1 MVWWWWIIPGALAV
15 IGLAFVLSGL
25 GWMFRGRPM
34 KGGRGVLIGGAPIAV
49 SAIVALMGLNIQSYH
64 RLGEAQRQ
72 VATISFEQVQGAER
86 TYNVTLTEIVDGA
99 PGPSH
104 TFQATGDDWM
114 ISSRVIRW
122 KPWATVLGLDAQ
134 YRLDRFDSRYRD
146 IQTAQT
152 TPPSVYDL
160 RPANRSTGIDFLPI
174 VSAVQDKIPL
184 VDVPEHGQAVYWPM
198 ADGAAYRI
206 DITAQGQLLPDE
218 TNEAAAEAVAAWGTT
233 RVENQPAP
241 SSAP

>member
-1 MVWWWWIIPGALAV
+1 MVWWWWVIPGALAV

-34 KGGRGVLIGGAPIAV
+34 KGGRGVLFGGVPLAIA
-49 SAIVALMGLNIQSYH
+49 AIVALMGLNIQTYH

-72 VATISFEQVQGAER
+72 IATISFERVQGSDR

-99 PGPSH
+99 PGKSH

-114 ISSRVIRW
+114 VSSRVIRW

-160 RPANRSTGIDFLPI
+160 RPQRRTGVDFLPI
-174 VSAVQDKIPL
+174 VRPISDKIPL

-218 TNEAAAEAVAAWGTT
+218 TNEAAAEAVAEWGTT
-233 RVENQPAP
+233 RVATGEQPD
-241 SSAP
+241 

>member
-1 MVWWWWIIPGALAV
+1 MVWWWWVIPGVVAV
-15 IGLAFVLSGL
+15 IGLAIALSGL
-25 GWMFRGRPM
+25 GWMFRGRPF
-34 KGGRGVLIGGAPIAV
+34 KGGRGVLGGGVFLAAGAV
-49 SAIVALMGLNIQSYH
+49 VALIGLNIQTYH

-72 VATISFEQVQGAER
+72 VATISFEQVPNTER

-99 PGPSH
+99 PGETH

-146 IQTAQT
+146 VATAQT

-160 RPANRSTGIDFLPI
+160 RPVRRTGVDFLPI
-174 VSAVQDKIPL
+174 VQATGDNLPL
-184 VDVPEHGQAVYWPM
+184 VDTPEHGQAVYWPM

-218 TNEAAAEAVAAWGTT
+218 VNEAAAEAVATWGTT
-233 RVENQPAP
+233 RVER
-241 SSAP
+241 SAPPAE

>member
-1 MVWWWWIIPGALAV
+1 MVWWWWVIPGALAV
-15 IGLAFVLSGL
+15 LGLAFVLSGL
-25 GWMFRGRPM
+25 GWMFRGRPV
-34 KGGRGVLIGGAPIAV
+34 KGGRGVVIGGAPLTVA
-49 SAIVALMGLNIQSYH
+49 AIVALMGLNIQSYH

-72 VATISFEQVQGAER
+72 VATISFEKVQGSER

-99 PGPSH
+99 PGATH

-114 ISSRVIRW
+114 LSSRVIRW

-146 IQTAQT
+146 VATAQT

-160 RPANRSTGIDFLPI
+160 RPANRQTGVDFLPI
-174 VSAVQDKIPL
+174 VSALQDKIPI

-218 TNEAAAEAVAAWGTT
+218 TNEAAAEAVARWGAT
-233 RVENQPAP
+233 RVEGQAPAANTP
-241 SSAP
+241 

>member
-1 MVWWWWIIPGALAV
+1 MVWWWWVIPGALAV
-15 IGLAFVLSGL
+15 LGLAFVLSGL
-25 GWMFRGRPM
+25 GWMFRGRPV
-34 KGGRGVLIGGAPIAV
+34 KGGRGVVIGAAPLAV

-72 VATISFEQVQGAER
+72 VATISFEKVQGSDR

-99 PGPSH
+99 PGPTH

-114 ISSRVIRW
+114 LSSRVIRW

-146 IQTAQT
+146 VATAQT
-152 TPPSVYDL
+152 TPPSVYNL
-160 RPANRSTGIDFLPI
+160 RAENRSTGVDFLPI
-174 VSAVQDKIPL
+174 VTAFKDRIPL

-218 TNEAAAEAVAAWGTT
+218 VNEAAAEAVARWGAT
-233 RVENQPAP
+233 RVEAP
-241 SSAP
+241 PSGAQ

>member
-1 MVWWWWIIPGALAV
+1 MVWWWWVIPGVVAV
-15 IGLAFVLSGL
+15 IGLAIALSGL
-25 GWMFRGRPM
+25 GWMFRGRPF
-34 KGGRGVLIGGAPIAV
+34 KGGRGVLGGGVFLAAGAV
-49 SAIVALMGLNIQSYH
+49 VALIGLNIQTYH

-72 VATISFEQVQGAER
+72 VATISFEQVQGTDR

-99 PGPSH
+99 PGETH

-146 IQTAQT
+146 VATAQT
-152 TPPSVYDL
+152 TPPSVYNL
-160 RPANRSTGIDFLPI
+160 LPERRTGVDFLPI
-174 VSAVQDKIPL
+174 VQATGDNLPL
-184 VDVPEHGQAVYWPM
+184 VDTPEHGQAVYWPM

-218 TNEAAAEAVAAWGTT
+218 VNEAAAEAVASWGTT
-233 RVENQPAP
+233 RVER
-241 SSAP
+241 SAPPAE

>member
-1 MVWWWWIIPGALAV
+1 MVWWWWVIPGALAV
-15 IGLAFVLSGL
+15 LGLAFLLSGL
-25 GWMFRGRPM
+25 GWMFRGRPV
-34 KGGRGVLIGGAPIAV
+34 KGGRGVVVGAVPMTIG
-49 SAIVALMGLNIQSYH
+49 AIVALMGLNVQSYH
-64 RLGEAQRQ
+64 RLGEAQRE
-72 VATISFEQVQGAER
+72 VATISFERVQGSER
-86 TYNVTLTEIVDGA
+86 TYNVTLTEVVDGA
-99 PGPSH
+99 PGASH

-146 IQTAQT
+146 IAEAQT
-152 TPPSVYDL
+152 TPPTVYKL
-160 RPANRSTGIDFLPI
+160 RDPTRQTGVDFLPI

-218 TNEAAAEAVAAWGTT
+218 TNEAAANAVAQWGST
-233 RVENQPAP
+233 RVEGSAP
-241 SSAP
+241 SN

>member
-1 MVWWWWIIPGALAV
+1 MVWWWWVIPGVLAV
-15 IGLAFVLSGL
+15 LGLAFVLSGL
-25 GWMFRGRPM
+25 GWMFRGRPV
-34 KGGRGVLIGGAPIAV
+34 KGGRGVVIGGVPIAIG
-49 SAIVALMGLNIQSYH
+49 AIVALMGLNIQTYH

-72 VATISFEQVQGAER
+72 VATISFEKVQGTER

-99 PGPSH
+99 PGASH

-114 ISSRVIRW
+114 VSSRVIRW

-146 IQTAQT
+146 IPTAQT

-160 RPANRSTGIDFLPI
+160 RPVRRTGVDFLPI

-198 ADGAAYRI
+198 ADGASYRI

-218 TNEAAAEAVAAWGTT
+218 VNEAAAEAVATWGTT
-233 RVENQPAP
+233 RVEQGARPPEN
-241 SSAP
+241 

>member
-1 MVWWWWIIPGALAV
+1 MVWWWWVIPGFVAV
-15 IGLAFVLSGL
+15 IGLAFALSGL
-25 GWMFRGRPM
+25 GWMFRGRPF
-34 KGGRGVLIGGAPIAV
+34 KGGRGVLGGGAVLAV
-49 SAIVALMGLNIQSYH
+49 GAVLGLMGLNIQTYH

-72 VATISFEQVQGAER
+72 IATISFEKVQGSER

-99 PGPSH
+99 PVDTH

-146 IQTAQT
+146 IATAQT

-160 RPANRSTGIDFLPI
+160 RPQRRTGVDFLPAVRAVGDRVPI
-174 VSAVQDKIPL
+174 VDT
-184 VDVPEHGQAVYWPM
+184 PEHGQAIYWPM
-198 ADGAAYRI
+198 ADGAAYRV

-218 TNEAAAEAVAAWGTT
+218 VNEAAAEAVATWGTT
-233 RVENQPAP
+233 RVPTGSQPAN
-241 SSAP
+241 

>member
-15 IGLAFVLSGL
+15 LGLAFLLSGL
-25 GWMFRGRPM
+25 GWMFRGRPV
-34 KGGRGVLIGGAPIAV
+34 KGGRGVVVGAVPMAIG
-49 SAIVALMGLNIQSYH
+49 AIVALMGLNVQSYH

-72 VATISFEQVQGAER
+72 VATISFEKVQGTDR

-99 PGPSH
+99 PGASH

-146 IQTAQT
+146 VETAQT
-152 TPPSVYDL
+152 TPPSVYNL
-160 RPANRSTGIDFLPI
+160 RREDRSTGIDFLPI
-174 VSAVQDKIPL
+174 VTAVQDKIPL

-218 TNEAAAEAVAAWGTT
+218 VNEAAAEAVAAWGTT
-233 RVENQPAP
+233 RVERGPAQESP
-241 SSAP
+241 

>member
-1 MVWWWWIIPGALAV
+1 MVWWWWIIPGVLAV
-15 IGLAFVLSGL
+15 IGLAFALSGL
-25 GWMFRGRPM
+25 GWMFRGRPV
-34 KGGRGVLIGGAPIAV
+34 KGGRGVLIGGVPLAI
-49 SAIVALMGLNIQSYH
+49 SAIVALMGLNIQTYH
-64 RLGEAQRQ
+64 RLGQAQRQ
-72 VATISFEQVQGAER
+72 VATIAFEKVPGTER
-86 TYNVTLTEIVDGA
+86 TYDVTLTEIVDGA
-99 PGPSH
+99 PGETH

-146 IQTAQT
+146 IATAQT

-160 RPANRSTGIDFLPI
+160 RPARRTGVDFLPI
-174 VSAVQDKIPL
+174 VTSVQDKLPL

-233 RVENQPAP
+233 RVEQTPASP
-241 SSAP
+241 

>member
-1 MVWWWWIIPGALAV
+1 MVWWWWIIPGVVAV
-15 IGLAFVLSGL
+15 IGLAFALSGL
-25 GWMFRGRPM
+25 GWMFRGRPF
-34 KGGRGVLIGGAPIAV
+34 KGGRGALGGGVLLAIGAV
-49 SAIVALMGLNIQSYH
+49 VALMGLNIQTYH

-72 VATISFEQVQGAER
+72 VATISFEKVQGTER
-86 TYNVTLTEIVDGA
+86 TYNVTLTEIIDGA
-99 PGPSH
+99 AGPSH

-146 IQTAQT
+146 IATAQT

-160 RPANRSTGIDFLPI
+160 RPTRRTGVDFLPI
-174 VSAVQDKIPL
+174 VRTVGDKVPL

-233 RVENQPAP
+233 RVEQRAPA
-241 SSAP
+241 SAP

>member
-1 MVWWWWIIPGALAV
+1 MVWWWWIIPGVVAV
-15 IGLAFVLSGL
+15 IGLAFALSGL
-25 GWMFRGRPM
+25 GWMFRGRPF
-34 KGGRGVLIGGAPIAV
+34 KGGRGALGGGVLLAIGAV
-49 SAIVALMGLNIQSYH
+49 VALMGLNIQTYH

-72 VATISFEQVQGAER
+72 VATISFEKVQGTER
-86 TYNVTLTEIVDGA
+86 TYNVTLTEIIDGA

-146 IQTAQT
+146 IATAQT

-160 RPANRSTGIDFLPI
+160 RPTRRTGVDFLPI
-174 VSAVQDKIPL
+174 VRTVGDKVPL

-233 RVENQPAP
+233 RVEQRAPA
-241 SSAP
+241 SAP

>member
-1 MVWWWWIIPGALAV
+1 MVWWWWIIPGIVAV
-15 IGLAFVLSGL
+15 LGLAFALSGL
-25 GWMFRGRPM
+25 GWMFRGRPF
-34 KGGRGVLIGGAPIAV
+34 KGGRGVLGGGVFLAIG
-49 SAIVALMGLNIQSYH
+49 AIVALMGLNIQTYH

-72 VATISFEQVQGAER
+72 VATISFEKVQGTER

-99 PGPSH
+99 PANSH

-146 IQTAQT
+146 IATAQT

-160 RPANRSTGIDFLPI
+160 RPTRRTGVDFLPI
-174 VSAVQDKIPL
+174 VSTVSDKVPL

-233 RVENQPAP
+233 RVERTAGP
-241 SSAP
+241 SETP